1 MKAVLEEFDKWI
13 KRAVPVEVPLTEHNF
28 SPGLLRF
35 LSKYHKSE
43 VQVLAKELGLAIVE
57 DVLMFRGKVYYHMLT
72 HNGSNNGNTFISSY
86 YTI

>member
-35 LSKYHKSE
+35 VSKYYKSE
-43 VQVLAKELGLAIVE
+43 VLDLAKVFGLAIVE
-57 DVLMFRGKVYYHMLT
+57 DALVFRGNDFLM
-72 HNGSNNGNTFISSY
+72 SNNLVSNYNYLI
-86 YTI
+86 